1 MGPSPP
7 CPSSTGRAS
16 PGPAV
21 TSDALRLGCFI
32 PQGWRAEF
40 PESMNP
46 GDRWEAAVSV
56 ARRAERSGYG
66 AVWAYDHLQAA
77 GSEPPSPV
85 FDPLLL
91 LSTVAWVTSSVRIG
105 TMCLAVP
112 LHHPARLAHQLACLD
127 VASAGRLEV
136 GLGAGSDPDEARA
149 FGIPVSSL
157 RERIFAC
164 GESAELMRACW
175 SHQHTNFEG
184 RYTVI
189 DDAFI
194 YPKPVQLP
202 GPPIWI
208 AGGGE
213 KLTLWQAARHA
224 DGCSLVGP
232 PARVAHK
239 LEVLAGHCRATGRR
253 PETVRV
259 AVVLDCLVAET
270 ESAADRLV
278 ERYNRHGE
286 ERRSYRAR
294 RLVGTP
300 QACAQQLQE
309 YIDLGVREICCNFPD
324 AVTSGGLERLAAAVV
339 APQPAPAGSASLG

>member
-7 CPSSTGRAS
+7 RASSTGRAR
-16 PGPAV
+16 PGPVV

-40 PESMNP
+40 PASMNP

-66 AVWAYDHLQAA
+66 AVWVYDHLQAA
-77 GSEPPSPV
+77 ESEPPSPV

-112 LHHPARLAHQLACLD
+112 LHHPAQLAHQLACLD

-164 GESAELMRACW
+164 GESAEL
-175 SHQHTNFEG
+175 
-184 RYTVI
+184 
-189 DDAFI
+189 DAR
-194 YPKPVQLP
+194 LL
-202 GPPIWI
+202 
-208 AGGGE
+208 E
-213 KLTLWQAARHA
+213 
-224 DGCSLVGP
+224 P
-232 PARVAHK
+232 PAH
-239 LEVLAGHCRATGRR
+239 
-253 PETVRV
+253 
-259 AVVLDCLVAET
+259 
-270 ESAADRLV
+270 
-278 ERYNRHGE
+278 
-286 ERRSYRAR
+286 
-294 RLVGTP
+294 
-300 QACAQQLQE
+300 QL
-309 YIDLGVREICCNFPD
+309 
-324 AVTSGGLERLAAAVV
+324 
-339 APQPAPAGSASLG
+339 